1 MVSTLVALVIP
12 AVVVVL
18 VLAGADSVAR
28 SGTLPCDGTSQNQ

>member
-12 AVVVVL
+12 AVVV

>member
-12 AVVVVL
+12 AVVVV